1 MKLLF
6 VYFSAIFITTFVT
19 ECDGYIKCYSCQ
31 STHDNRCGDYF
42 QFQAY
47 DALDC
52 QGTCIKRRG
61 RRSGSGLEITRECVI
76 QTDERCYDTTYDGI
90 SVEACTCNSDYCNTA
105 IDVGRKT
112 SVLSITM
119 ITTLCIYNMF

>member
-1 MKLLF
+1 
-6 VYFSAIFITTFVT
+6 
-19 ECDGYIKCYSCQ
+19 
-31 STHDNRCGDYF
+31 
-42 QFQAY
+42 
-47 DALDC
+47 
-52 QGTCIKRRG
+52 
-61 RRSGSGLEITRECVI
+61 VI

-119 ITTLCIYNMF
+119 ITTLCIYNMFWFYKMVQCINFLNCTQIMDIIDEKWMVVTKYIYQVVQSY